1 MRKRMNGF
9 TLVEILIVVVILGI
23 LAAIVVPQFTSASQ
37 AAVKG
42 AIQSQLQTI
51 SSQVEL
57 FRVKEQGAYPEFGVA
72 ENNGW
77 GELVSG
83 EYLKEEPFNG
93 FTRTSTVADDA
104 GQIDAG
110 QPDSGET
117 GWGWSTTEFE
127 VYAIGYDP
135 VNNLLSNEEDYEAFT
150 PGDDDE

>member
-42 AIQSQLQTI
+42 ALQSQLQTI

-57 FRVKEQGAYPEFGVA
+57 FRVKSQGAYPDFTTADNG
-72 ENNGW
+72 GW
-77 GELVSG
+77 GEMVSS
-83 EYLKEEPFNG
+83 EYLKEQPFNG
-93 FTRTSTVADDA
+93 FARRSDIAVGAA
-104 GQIDAG
+104 QLE
-110 QPDSGET
+110 SGSEGSAAAA
-117 GWGWSTTEFE
+117 GWGWSTTAGQ

-135 VNNLLSNEEDYEAFT
+135 VNNLLANESGYDSFT
-150 PGDDDE
+150 PGND